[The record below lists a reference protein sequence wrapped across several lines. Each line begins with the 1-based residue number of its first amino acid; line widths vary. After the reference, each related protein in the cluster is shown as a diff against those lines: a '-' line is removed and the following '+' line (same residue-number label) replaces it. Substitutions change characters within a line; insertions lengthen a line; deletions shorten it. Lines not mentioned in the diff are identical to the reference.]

1 MDGGPLTVAIASL
14 KFVLCFIQYG
24 EREEGVVY
32 PGEEKV
38 MMLELSP
45 GGAICPDQSITDTS
59 CTTVITSDCNNYSI
73 SLTLSNDVGAS
84 LPATADFDRECFL

>member
-1 MDGGPLTVAIASL
+1 M
-14 KFVLCFIQYG
+14 
-24 EREEGVVY
+24 VY

-38 MMLELSP
+38 MMLELNP

-84 LPATADFDRECFL
+84 PSATADFDRECFL

>member
-1 MDGGPLTVAIASL
+1 M
-14 KFVLCFIQYG
+14 
-24 EREEGVVY
+24 VY

-45 GGAICPDQSITDTS
+45 GGTICPDQSVSDTS

-73 SLTLSNDVGAS
+73 SLTLSNSVGAS
-84 LPATADFDRECFL
+84 PPATADFDRECFL

>member
-1 MDGGPLTVAIASL
+1 ML
-14 KFVLCFIQYG
+14 
-24 EREEGVVY
+24 Y

-38 MMLELSP
+38 VLGLSP
-45 GGAICPDQSITDTS
+45 GPGGTICPDLTVTDTS
-59 CTTVITSDCNNYSI
+59 CTIAITSDWNNYII

>member
-1 MDGGPLTVAIASL
+1 M
-14 KFVLCFIQYG
+14 
-24 EREEGVVY
+24 VY

-73 SLTLSNDVGAS
+73 SLTLLNDVGAS
-84 LPATADFDRECFL
+84 LPATADFDRECFLANKQISLSLSLSQLGR